1 MKGQWHIPSKN
12 FSLAVRI
19 QRMTLAQQMRDFQVM
34 IYGHLSTWL
43 FTLEHQRHRS
53 AKETCV
59 LKQGDFP
66 INLIYTQ

>member
-34 IYGHLSTWL
+34 IERTFIHLAIYFRTSTPS
-43 FTLEHQRHRS
+43 Q
-53 AKETCV
+53 C
-59 LKQGDFP
+59 
-66 INLIYTQ
+66 

>member
-1 MKGQWHIPSKN
+1 
-12 FSLAVRI
+12 
-19 QRMTLAQQMRDFQVM
+19 MTLAQQMRDFQVM